1 MAFSTICILVL
12 MTAAMTRSAMTAPAA
27 SLSVMRGHLVRVI
40 CDVKATGSSMILE
53 RKTDGC
59 NEIQEA
65 TVKTNE
71 SPESERQQA
80 SKEVA
85 VHGFIDTNKNR
96 SFLEISFL
104 EFLPVEIAPNYM
116 CKLFGDGKENNTP
129 NNVTPYRFVQAV
141 DIFRCDLELEK
152 PANDIYME
160 IVEINGDHESFVG
173 PKKTSIKDVDEGMQQ
188 FNGLKNESAGRT
200 TNITVFLRTSYS
212 LIVAQP
218 AERFSSSAKYF
229 CRITRNN
236 EITPRYSP
244 DNNPA
249 QSYKGP
255 KVVDEERNFVWLG
268 YPVLGILLLVV
279 SGLYIRERRMRW
291 RLTQERGGNLLELGD
306 PR

>member
-1 MAFSTICILVL
+1 MFLQ
-12 MTAAMTRSAMTAPAA
+12 M
-27 SLSVMRGHLVRVI
+27 
-40 CDVKATGSSMILE
+40 
-53 RKTDGC
+53 KTDGC
-59 NEIQEA
+59 NETQEA
-65 TVKTNE
+65 RVKTNE
-71 SPESERQQA
+71 SPESKRQQA

-85 VHGFIDTNKNR
+85 VHGFIDTNKKR

-104 EFLPVEIAPNYM
+104 EFLPVERVPNYL
-116 CKLFGDGKENNTP
+116 CKFFGDGEENNTP

-141 DIFRCDLELEK
+141 DIFRCDLELET

-160 IVEINGDHESFVG
+160 IVERNRDHESFVG

-218 AERFSSSAKYF
+218 AERFSASAKYF

-236 EITPRYSP
+236 EIQTVEITPRCDNDVTP
-244 DNNPA
+244 DNDPTKLPQEQMNRNRI
-249 QSYKGP
+249 
-255 KVVDEERNFVWLG
+255 VDEERSFVWLG

-279 SGLYIRERRMRW
+279 TGLYIRERRMRW
-291 RLTQERGGNLLELGD
+291 RLNQERGGNLLEMVD
-306 PR
+306 AR